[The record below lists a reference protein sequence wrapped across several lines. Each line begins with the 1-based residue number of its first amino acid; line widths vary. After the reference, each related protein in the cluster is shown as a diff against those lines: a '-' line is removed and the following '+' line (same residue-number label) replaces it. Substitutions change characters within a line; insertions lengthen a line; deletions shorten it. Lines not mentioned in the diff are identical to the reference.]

1 MALNLTQDERVLIKD
16 ALDAQI
22 ASMDRQANTKGRTK
36 TMQEVFWAHKKVLQD
51 LQTKVI
57 DSK

>member
-1 MALNLTQDERVLIKD
+1 MALQLTQDERMLVKE
-16 ALDAQI
+16 ALDAQM

-51 LQTKVI
+51 LQTKI
-57 DSK
+57 IESK